1 MYYISDY
8 RKQAVNKIIPYL
20 IEFPQVIKII
30 ENSADRY
37 QAIEDCLWNLAN
49 NFRVDDARGV
59 FLQALAHNE
68 VVDIAYTDKAQD
80 AFTYGTDKPLFQAY
94 GTGHYY
100 SQASYISGIKKDVSD
115 EKLIRAI
122 KAKIIQNN
130 TSGTIEDLIEAL
142 KLYFNATNVK
152 LFESNP
158 LNLSIMLQGKN
169 LELSSSGNYEV
180 VKKMLP
186 GCVNLKDF
194 FIDSYLFDV
203 FQYDENSSYGESRYP
218 ILVGDTTDVYHY
230 ISQSVSLNSA
240 DQEYIKPKYDKFDAG
255 MYCVIAGNFKQVKN
269 GAVLFNTNDGT
280 HNLSLKIN
288 GEKFAIDYNG
298 KVTNTNVI
306 ASTNDKYTI
315 ILYNTGKELK
325 TWILSGIQIYG
336 KTLDQDLSF
345 VNNRI
350 FDTSTTTTIAYT
362 TIDAPVYINCACSSK
377 KVFNKDAFTV
387 VGTPTITSDGIASG
401 FLQSDTLP
409 YDTTM
414 SAVRG
419 NGFKLKQLKDKPY
432 TIRLKSVL
440 RWNSKNLSNPMGTI
454 IGYSLGQTSPWQA
467 WSNSWSILDAEN
479 IFVSSRFGTST
490 NNTGN
495 VNSVGKVSLKSLGM
509 ILGNEYIFETSYDG
523 TSLYTYSIYE
533 TNGSLLRKWTYKP
546 STADKNL
553 YAINVYPE
561 ETFNIGSSLRDTST
575 KYYGSSS
582 ITDLKAFS
590 ITVDGEEVFSG
601 SKDAT
606 PTSYSDFTYHAL
618 LLGKAD
624 KTTQTSDIHQ
634 YYATCYGNKQVLFN
648 CFENKDHLHIHTKNP
663 LLSNIMTR
671 QSNYNYKAYHSGSK
685 CAYFDGK
692 SGINYTLATTSQPHL
707 ITNLDIEFDVCM
719 PVELNHGNIMT
730 GFVGNDSANSFMC
743 FDKTNALSIGVTETL
758 VTTDEAGKETTT
770 ILNSVYRTQPNVIE
784 AGEYAKFKVSF
795 DSNTLVV
802 YKNGKVVTDFVT
814 HSDIYNTPTVLRLG
828 YDKNLSNPFKGFLRN
843 VKLNII
849 GIDATKGN
857 YKRNVEIP
865 LVYTLK
871 DSTKTIDYTNY
882 GVRFITTPQLITD
895 TTNLDIYGNKLTS
908 LR

>member
-49 NFRVDDARGV
+49 NFKVDDARGV

-68 VVDIAYTDKAQD
+68 VVDITYTDKAQD

-94 GTGHYY
+94 GAGHYY

-115 EKLIRAI
+115 EKLIRTI

-152 LFESNP
+152 LFEANP

-186 GCVNLKDF
+186 GCVSLKDF
-194 FIDSYLFDV
+194 FIDSYLFDI

-218 ILVGDTTDVYHY
+218 ILVGNTTDVYHY

-306 ASTNDKYTI
+306 ASANDKYTI

-325 TWILSGIQIYG
+325 TWIISGIQIYG

-362 TIDAPVYINCACSSK
+362 TIDAPIYINCACSSK
-377 KVFNKDAFTV
+377 KVFNKDAFTI
-387 VGTPTITSDGIASG
+387 VGSPTITSDGIASG
-401 FLQSDTLP
+401 F
-409 YDTTM
+409 
-414 SAVRG
+414 
-419 NGFKLKQLKDKPY
+419 
-432 TIRLKSVL
+432 
-440 RWNSKNLSNPMGTI
+440 SKNDYLTVSSNIDFNKPFKIKGKFNSGNVTVSQGLFTLVPN
-454 IGYSLGQTSPWQA
+454 IGYLLVGIHSDAYPIIYFPVKQGLTNFRRTP
-467 WSNSWSILDAEN
+467 NPILA
-479 IFVSSRFGTST
+479 
-490 NNTGN
+490 NTD
-495 VNSVGKVSLKSLGM
+495 
-509 ILGNEYIFETSYDG
+509 YYFEFLYDG
-523 TSLYTYSIYE
+523 TNLKYSVGLTDNSLTNTTNYITPADFSISTNSPKYIGRNVSGTYIS
-533 TNGSLLRKWTYKP
+533 NGS
-546 STADKNL
+546 
-553 YAINVYPE
+553 I
-561 ETFNIGSSLRDTST
+561 
-575 KYYGSSS
+575 
-582 ITDLKAFS
+582 DLKSFS

-618 LLGKAD
+618 LLGKAN

-648 CFENKDHLHIHTKNP
+648 CLENKDHLHIHTKNP

-692 SGINYTLATTSQPHL
+692 SGINYTLAKTSQPHL
-707 ITNLDIEFDVCM
+707 INNLDIEFDVCM
-719 PVELNHGNIMT
+719 PVELSHGNIMT
-730 GFVGNDSANSFMC
+730 GFAGNDSANSFMC

-770 ILNSVYRTQPNVIE
+770 TLNSVYRTQPNVIE
-784 AGEYAKFKVSF
+784 VGEYAKFKVSF

-857 YKRNVEIP
+857 YKLNTEIP